1 MGYCEQRL
9 MIAQKCG
16 DAFYGDVVEYREGG
30 LARYIERM
38 QRSTGAKVVATTYN
52 QSASTQNYTSSPS
65 SWMRATAQKLSN
77 TFGRSNKSSP
87 GLSKHS
93 SASTTS
99 TAMSA
104 GLTAC
109 PPQTLHFMA
118 CMQGGRYR
126 RVVHQDAIDDIAT
139 DKELFLFMRQQVTKR
154 RGYFRRAFSLKCIQ
168 GLYFVKV
175 CTPSPVHPIIC

>member
-1 MGYCEQRL
+1 

-16 DAFYGDVVEYREGG
+16 NAFYGDVVEYREGG
-30 LARYIERM
+30 IARYIERM
-38 QRSTGAKVVATTYN
+38 QRSTGVKVIATTYS
-52 QSASTQNYTSSPS
+52 QSTPNQNYTGSPS
-65 SWMRATAQKLSN
+65 SWMRVTAQRLSN
-77 TFGRSNKSSP
+77 TFGRSNKSST
-87 GLSKHS
+87 GLSQRS
-93 SASTTS
+93 STSTTS
-99 TAMSA
+99 TAVSTA
-104 GLTAC
+104 STAC
-109 PPQTLHFMA
+109 PQQSLHFMA

-175 CTPSPVHPIIC
+175 CTPSPLLALTC